1 MPFPLLVILHVLGA
15 TIWTGGHLVLALT
28 VLPRALRQSDPGIV
42 TRFESGFERLA
53 LPALAAQAVTGPWL
67 AYLHRPDVAGWFA
80 PSDRV
85 EAHILAKLVM
95 LAATLALAAHA
106 RMRVIPALDA
116 PGARDTELKRLAWH
130 IRLITLLAVIF
141 VLAGVDIRTGGF

>member
-28 VLPRALRQSDPGIV
+28 VLPRALRARDPGIV

-53 LPALAAQAVTGPWL
+53 LPALVAQAITGPWL
-67 AYLHRPDVAGWFA
+67 AYLHRPDVAGWLM

-85 EAHILAKLVM
+85 EAHILAKLV
-95 LAATLALAAHA
+95 LLTATVALAAHA
-106 RMRVIPALDA
+106 RLRVIPALDTPSA
-116 PGARDTELKRLAWH
+116 AEAELKRLAWH
-130 IRLITLLAVIF
+130 IRAITLMAVVF